1 MSRPTTEELK
11 ATLQQLVENHNK
23 AVDFQQQTK
32 EQIIAIQAVI
42 KDREL
47 EDGATTDTTSAPT
60 KD

>member
-23 AVDFQQQTK
+23 AGDFPQQTK
-32 EQIIAIQAVI
+32 EQIIAIQAVR

-47 EDGATTDTTSAPT
+47 
-60 KD
+60 